1 MKEENL
7 IQFKKNGF
15 KIKDV
20 KKLAKELYGKDLD
33 EFMDSLFALKEKTHE
48 TGIIEFSETFQK
60 KLQKIDDIINN
71 DEMFMAS
78 DSQKLETFKT
88 NFKTVQNRFL
98 IVQQYLMAEANVA
111 NHHKNIIDVSRR
123 IHELD
128 SITNLTEDEKN
139 KVTFELIAGQ
149 KSCRDAYNE
158 ALAVLNEQKRTLK
171 GFSII
176 DIRNDL
182 LKDINNLDMS
192 SKELALQTDSR
203 DSIESIIKELR
214 NDVALYDLESTK
226 ARDDFNILCEQYGIE
241 YDASKDLSHELEEP
255 SLDKPTQKKTASEE
269 SQSQELSTDRPS
281 NDGPANYEPANDGPA
296 NDGPSNDGPS
306 NDKPSNDGPS
316 NDGPS
321 NDGPSNDGPSN
332 DGPSNDG
339 PANDGPSND
348 GPSNDRPS
356 NDGPSNDGPTYENT
370 EPVGNKIKVVAK
382 KSWEWIKTHKKQIL
396 IAAGITALVVA
407 SIIAFQALIPAITSM
422 MESSYIST
430 LSTSMVNNGI
440 LWHSSVAA
448 EQAALHAANQAGAS
462 IINAITG
469 ASTSFDAV
477 TGVWTIG
484 GQSLASFASAAA
496 ETAAVAS
503 AKVASLTALT
513 QGTVIGGLGLTGLG
527 LILPNEK
534 KSAEYKE
541 IDKVIKNISRN
552 IDNFQ
557 EEDVINQCNMIINYI
572 HTSVHLS
579 DKEKQV
585 LLKKVERILKKL
597 QKKAKKGK
605 TLNNPVDSEEN
616 TLDVPNDEENIE
628 EEILEE
634 PVIDNDLGNNNDL
647 DDPFADEEITESF
660 GR

>member
-1 MKEENL
+1 MTEENL
-7 IQFKKNGF
+7 EKFEKNGF
-15 KIKDV
+15 KIIDA

-33 EFMDSLFALKEKTHE
+33 EFMDRLHALKESTRE
-48 TGIIEFSETFQK
+48 TKMLDFFAEFQK
-60 KLQKIDDIINN
+60 KMGKIEEIVNA
-71 DEMFMAS
+71 DEMVRTGNPEK
-78 DSQKLETFKT
+78 QETFKT
-88 NFKTVQNRFL
+88 NFKKVQNLFL
-98 IVQQYLMAEANVA
+98 TLQRYISAETNLEKQ
-111 NHHKNIIDVSRR
+111 HKNIIDVSKR
-123 IHELD
+123 IHE
-128 SITNLTEDEKN
+128 INKETNLTEREKN
-139 KVTFELIAGQ
+139 KAIFELVAGQ
-149 KSCRDAYNE
+149 KPCRDAYND
-158 ALAVLNEQKRTLK
+158 ALTVLNEQKRELK
-171 GFSII
+171 GFSIL

-182 LKDINNLDMS
+182 LKEINNLDIS
-192 SKELALQTDSR
+192 SKELALNETSKK
-203 DSIESIIKELR
+203 SLESIIAELR
-214 NDVALYDLESTK
+214 NDAALYDLETVK
-226 ARDDFNILCEQYGIE
+226 ARDDFNILCEQCGLE
-241 YDASKDLSHELEEP
+241 YDASKDLSHELDEP
-255 SLDKPTQKKTASEE
+255 DLDEPAKEKTDSEE
-269 SQSQELSTDRPS
+269 KQPQELFT
-281 NDGPANYEPANDGPA
+281 DGPA
-296 NDGPSNDGPS
+296 NDGPSNDRPS
-306 NDKPSNDGPS
+306 NDGPANDGPS

-321 NDGPSNDGPSN
+321 NDGPSNDGPS
-332 DGPSNDG
+332 
-339 PANDGPSND
+339 NDGPSND

-462 IINAITG
+462 IINVITG

-597 QKKAKKGK
+597 QKKAKNGK
-605 TLNNPVDSEEN
+605 TLNNPVNSEEN
-616 TLDVPNDEENIE
+616 TLNAPNDEENIE

-647 DDPFADEEITESF
+647 DDPFADEEVTESF

>member
-15 KIKDV
+15 KIKDT

-33 EFMDSLFALKEKTHE
+33 EFMNSLFALKEKTHE

-88 NFKTVQNRFL
+88 NFKAVQNRFL
-98 IVQQYLMAEANVA
+98 IVQQYLMAESNVA
-111 NHHKNIIDVSRR
+111 NHHKNIMDVSRR

-128 SITNLTEDEKN
+128 SISNLTEDEKN

-158 ALAVLNEQKRTLK
+158 ALAVLNEQKRELK
-171 GFSII
+171 GFSIL

-182 LKDINNLDMS
+182 LKEINNLDIS
-192 SKELALQTDSR
+192 SKELALNETSKK
-203 DSIESIIKELR
+203 SLESIIAELR
-214 NDVALYDLESTK
+214 NDAALYDLETVK
-226 ARDDFNILCEQYGIE
+226 ARDDFNILCEQCGLE
-241 YDASKDLSHELEEP
+241 YDASKDLSHELDEP
-255 SLDKPTQKKTASEE
+255 DLDEPAKEKTDSEE
-269 SQSQELSTDRPS
+269 KQPQELFTD
-281 NDGPANYEPANDGPA
+281 GPANDGPA
-296 NDGPSNDGPS
+296 NDVPSNDV
-306 NDKPSNDGPS
+306 
-316 NDGPS
+316 
-321 NDGPSNDGPSN
+321 PSNDGPSN

-339 PANDGPSND
+339 PANDGPA
-348 GPSNDRPS
+348 
-356 NDGPSNDGPTYENT
+356 NDGPTYENT

-462 IINAITG
+462 IINVITG

-597 QKKAKKGK
+597 QKKAKNGK

-634 PVIDNDLGNNNDL
+634 PTINNDL
-647 DDPFADEEITESF
+647 DDPFADEEVTESF